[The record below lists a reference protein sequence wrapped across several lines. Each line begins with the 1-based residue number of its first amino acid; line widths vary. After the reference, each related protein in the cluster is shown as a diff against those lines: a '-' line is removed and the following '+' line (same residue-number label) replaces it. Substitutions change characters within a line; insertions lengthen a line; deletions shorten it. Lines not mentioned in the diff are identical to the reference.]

1 MSTLKVDKLRSLT
14 DSAVEFSKGVSV
26 ATAST
31 ITGNI
36 TCGVCTAGFF
46 SGSAAGLTNLPG
58 ATVGYAVAQNITS
71 I

>member
-1 MSTLKVDKLRSLT
+1 MSTLKVDRLRSLT

-36 TCGVCTAGFF
+36 NCGVCTAGYF
-46 SGSAAGLTNLPG
+46 SGSGSGITNIPG
-58 ATVGYAVAQNITS
+58 AAVGFVVAQNITS